1 MSYRF
6 GARPGFGSRPIRFV
20 GIRVKIIV
28 VVPLLLLLN
37 IMLLLL
43 LLLLLLLIIWQIGR
57 RLMSMI
63 LILLKTKT
71 TAMLMLIGRRIL
83 VMVMMVTPVIH
94 HSGQSDI
101 FAQCKLGL
109 MLCSD
114 HGSMKLVVRLLIHT
128 QICKRWQQI
137 RLA

>member
-6 GARPGFGSRPIRFV
+6 GARPGFGSRPIGFV

-37 IMLLLL
+37 IMLLL

-128 QICKRWQQI
+128 QICKRWQHI